1 MTSVHI
7 MKRVAGVCISTF
19 IFMSS
24 LDAKTVKASDFG
36 FDAVDSTA
44 FVNAAISSDADEVI
58 IDKMPGSWI
67 CGPLS
72 FKGLAAKT
80 IRFEK
85 GVEVRAKPGEF
96 RSTRSNDACLF
107 SFWDCDGIT
116 LSGYGAAIRMER
128 EAYTKP
134 PYAHSEHRHCLNL
147 RGVRNFRVEGLLL
160 TESGGDGLFIGG
172 NWKGGNFLN
181 SENVTL
187 VDVVCDRNFRQGLSI
202 ICVSNFV
209 AQGCVFSNTRGT
221 PPESGVDIEPN
232 QAHEFLSGIV
242 FRDCRFE
249 SNAGRGLEFYI
260 GNLNSKTPPVT
271 ALLERCAMVGNV
283 NGFEYQQSRARYN
296 DLPKGGKVIL
306 RNCTIDRSRDSGI
319 LLIDKPMDS
328 ARLVFDGVRL
338 TDSCVGKTNAPDISV
353 LVRLADTPPT
363 DGIAFRNVS
372 IVRNVERPWITPGKI
387 DYTGCGVRDF
397 SGGITL
403 ATAGCTNAIS
413 LDADFSAAIAPQ
425 PVDGPTKPR
434 VMDFDRRMAKVVDP
448 LPGEM
453 RPLNGIVAS
462 GKHRI
467 VFHVERVRD
476 VHFLVQHVKL
486 HAKRPVTLERM
497 LVTEYSGTK
506 CSYLKMPKTM
516 EPVGLTFRPKRTGFY
531 AIDVDAGRQGLR
543 FKASDVPIASEI
555 VAQAVRFG
563 LGFPLYFR
571 AQRDFSL
578 FVSANPYERAANSL
592 FDPSGKA
599 VWDLP
604 TIADCRRFQGL
615 GEDGLWKLDLKRPK
629 GMHRTAGVDLTG
641 VKAFLFFSNE
651 RYW

>member
-1 MTSVHI
+1 
-7 MKRVAGVCISTF
+7 MKRLAWVCIATF
-19 IFMSS
+19 LSLSS
-24 LDAKTVKASDFG
+24 LCAKTVMVSDFG
-36 FDAVDSTA
+36 FDAADSTA
-44 FVNAAISSDADEVI
+44 FIKAAISSDASEVI
-58 IDKMPGSWI
+58 VDRMPGPWI
-67 CGPLS
+67 CGPLA
-72 FKGLAAKT
+72 FRGLTGKT

-107 SFWDCDGIT
+107 SFWNCDGIT
-116 LSGYGAAIRMER
+116 LSGRGAAIRMER

-134 PYAHSEHRHCLNL
+134 PYARSEHRHCLNL

-172 NWKGGNFLN
+172 SRKDGRFVN

-202 ICVSNFV
+202 ICVSNFL

-232 QAHEFLSGIV
+232 QAYEFLSGIV

-249 SNAGRGLEFYI
+249 NNAGRGLEFYI
-260 GNLNSKTPPVT
+260 GHLNSKTPPVT

-283 NGFEYQQSRARYN
+283 NGFEYQQNRSRYN
-296 DLPKGGKVIL
+296 DLPKGGEVIL
-306 RNCTIDRSRDSGI
+306 RDCTIAGSRSSGI
-319 LLIDKPMDS
+319 QLTDKPIDS
-328 ARLVFDGVRL
+328 ARIVFDGVRL
-338 TDSCVGKTNAPDISV
+338 TDSCAGKTNVPDIAVS
-353 LVRLADTPPT
+353 VRLADTPPT
-363 DGIAFRNVS
+363 DGIEFRNVT
-372 IVRNVERPWITPGKI
+372 IERNVARPWITPGRT

-397 SGGITL
+397 SGDVTL
-403 ATAGCTNAIS
+403 VTSGCTNAVS
-413 LDADFSAAIAPQ
+413 LDADFRAAIAPQ
-425 PVDGPTKPR
+425 PVDGPTRPR
-434 VMDFDRRMAKVVDP
+434 VTDFDSRMARVVDP
-448 LPGEM
+448 SPGEM
-453 RPLNGIVAS
+453 RPLDGAVAS

-467 VFHVERVRD
+467 VFHVESTRD

-486 HAKRPVTLERM
+486 HAKRPITLERM
-497 LVTEYSGTK
+497 LVTAYSGAK
-506 CSYLKMPKTM
+506 CTYLKMPKTT
-516 EPVGLTFRPKRTGFY
+516 EPVELTFRPKRAGFY
-531 AIDVDAGRQGLR
+531 AIDVDARRQGLR
-543 FKASDVPIASEI
+543 FISSDVPVASEI

-563 LGFPLYFR
+563 LGSSLYFR

-578 FVSANPYERAANSL
+578 FLSANSHERAAGTLS
-592 FDPSGKA
+592 DPSGNA

-604 TIADCRRFQGL
+604 TITDCRRFQGV

-641 VKAFLFFSNE
+641 VDAFLFFSNE